1 MSIKEEPLI
10 AIAMLYHASR
20 GVLSKVLG
28 AIDTLDYPKRRI
40 CLILIDNMSID
51 SSSDLVSKWLKDK
64 GQKYLEIEHRR
75 EPGNVPRLRNIC
87 LNLALKK
94 GCDYLMFVDSDV
106 LTTPESVKRLLE
118 LFKLG
123 EDVFIGYL
131 PCYVPIERDNLFTRV
146 RMKYGKGAL
155 GPLVNK
161 GPVSMATAGMGATM
175 IKLSFV
181 PKVGFFDEQIPLIE
195 DLNYTRRATSM
206 GYKIMYD
213 TSVSLVHDRDF
224 RNLPYLKLM
233 ITKFGK
239 SEARNII
246 KNKLWRYEI
255 KGLIYWSSLMVSIPL
270 MFISPLPFLVL
281 FTPGYILYSTRMK
294 GWGKIIGFPIIAIY
308 RMARTLGIFHGF
320 LDYVIRRS

>member
-20 GVLSKVLG
+20 GVLSKVLE
-28 AIDTLDYPKRRI
+28 AIDTLDYPKQRI
-40 CLILIDNMSID
+40 RLIFIDNMSMD
-51 SSSDLVSKWLKDK
+51 GSSDLVSKWLKDK
-64 GQKYLEIEHRR
+64 GRKYLETEHLR
-75 EPGNVPRLRNIC
+75 ELGNVPRLRNIC

-106 LTTPESVKRLLE
+106 LITPDSVKRLLK

-131 PCYVPIERDNLFTRV
+131 PYYVPIERDNLFTRV

-161 GPVSMATAGMGATM
+161 GPVSMLSAGMGATM

-181 PKVGFFDEQIPLIE
+181 SKVGFFDEQIPWLE

-206 GYKIMYD
+206 GYRIMYD
-213 TSVSLVHDRDF
+213 TSVSLIHDRDF
-224 RNLPYLKLM
+224 RTLPYLKFV
-233 ITKFGK
+233 ITKVGK

-246 KNKLWRYEI
+246 KNKLWRNEI
-255 KGLIYWSSLMVSIPL
+255 KGLIYWSGLIVSIPL
-270 MFISPLPFLVL
+270 MFVSPIPFLVL
-281 FTPGYILYSTRMK
+281 FTLGYVLYSTRMK

-308 RMARTLGIFHGF
+308 RMARTLGIFYGF